1 MAASM
6 TARLSGNIGPAGQS
20 ISVAPAALN
29 HDARHAPME
38 GVEAWHQPL
47 RGEKRGRADGHDSLV
62 ERAELRR
69 RVLENPERRPHRAK
83 IALPYLG
90 QHDAARATLE
100 ELGAERLLE
109 LLNVKADGAARY
121 MEFSRRLAKAQ
132 MARRSLEGAQ
142 RVEWGQ

>member
-29 HDARHAPME
+29 HDARRAPME

-47 RGEKRGRADGHDSLV
+47 RGEKRV
-62 ERAELRR
+62 ELMVTTAWSSVRSLRR

-109 LLNVKADGAARY
+109 LLDVKADGAARY
-121 MEFSRRLAKAQ
+121 MELSRRLAKAQ